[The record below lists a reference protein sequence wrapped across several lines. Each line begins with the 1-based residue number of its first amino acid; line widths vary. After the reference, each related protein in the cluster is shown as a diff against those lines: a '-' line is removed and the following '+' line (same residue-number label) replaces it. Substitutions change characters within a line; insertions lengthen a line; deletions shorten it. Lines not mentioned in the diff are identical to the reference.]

1 MYPLHKQRELEFTMR
16 CLLPLKCRTT
26 NIRRSNASHAIPS
39 AGQHL
44 NSRRSTTHLPTKHA
58 LPQTPLSETPFISN
72 RNERFHASTNTPIQC
87 PTNACTQQA
96 GPIRTLSPHRSFHP
110 TPHPPALQS
119 THQCPCTHNALH
131 NRPSNNSP
139 PAQFKPCHANSPPH
153 RRVNTKPNPEPPLPL
168 PKLSTP
174 A

>member
-26 NIRRSNASHAIPS
+26 NIRRANASHAIPS
-39 AGQHL
+39 VGQHL

-58 LPQTPLSETPFISN
+58 LPQTPLSEIPFIGN

-110 TPHPPALQS
+110 TPHPPRCNPRTNAHALTTSS
-119 THQCPCTHNALH
+119 TTVPAITHLLH
-131 NRPSNNSP
+131 NSS
-139 PAQFKPCHANSPPH
+139 HATQTV
-153 RRVNTKPNPEPPLPL
+153 R
-168 PKLSTP
+168 
-174 A
+174 AIDA

>member
-26 NIRRSNASHAIPS
+26 NIRRANASHAIPS
-39 AGQHL
+39 VGQHL

-58 LPQTPLSETPFISN
+58 LPQTPLPETPFIGN

-96 GPIRTLSPHRSFHP
+96 GPIRTLSPHVSFHP
-110 TPHPPALQS
+110 TPHPPRCNPLANAHALTTPS
-119 THQCPCTHNALH
+119 TVIPAITHALI
-131 NRPSNNSP
+131 NSN
-139 PAQFKPCHANSPPH
+139 HATQT
-153 RRVNTKPNPEPPLPL
+153 RRTIDV
-168 PKLSTP
+168 
-174 A
+174 